1 MIKLDNK
8 DIALALVAIACGGY
22 ALLAASGVLD
32 VQTANNTP
40 VWVIGLVGV
49 MFVIAGVMIFL
60 RNYSRALDLFAAL
73 SLASFTLITGWIT
86 FHASSEGF
94 SGGIPFLPNDMNVSL
109 ARVMFGLGALLCFG
123 GFLYALKRFF
133 GSHK

>member
-8 DIALALVAIACGGY
+8 DVALALVAIACGGY
-22 ALLAASGVLD
+22 ALLAASGVLP

-40 VWVIGLVGV
+40 VWVVGLVGV

-60 RNYSRALDLFAAL
+60 RNYSRALDLFAAII
-73 SLASFTLITGWIT
+73 LASFTLIAGWIT

-94 SGGIPFLPNDMNVSL
+94 SGGIPFLPNDMNVSF
-109 ARVMFGLGALLCFG
+109 ARVMFGFGALLCFG

-133 GSHK
+133 GSLK

>member
-8 DIALALVAIACGGY
+8 DVALALVAIACGGY
-22 ALLAASGVLD
+22 ALLAASGVLP
-32 VQTANNTP
+32 VQIANNTP

-49 MFVIAGVMIFL
+49 IFVIAGVMIFL
-60 RNYSRALDLFAAL
+60 RNYSRVLDLFAAII
-73 SLASFTLITGWIT
+73 LASFTLIAAWIT

-94 SGGIPFLPNDMNVSL
+94 SGGIPFLPSDMNVSV
-109 ARVMFGLGALLCFG
+109 ARFMFGLGALLCFG

>member
-8 DIALALVAIACGGY
+8 DIGLALVAIACGGY
-22 ALLAASGVLD
+22 ALLAASGVLP
-32 VQTANNTP
+32 VQISNDTP
-40 VWVIGLVGV
+40 VWVVGLIGV

-60 RNYSRALDLFAAL
+60 RNYSRALDLFAAII
-73 SLASFTLITGWIT
+73 LASFTLITGWIA

-94 SGGIPFLPNDMNVSL
+94 SGGIPFLPYDMNVAL

>member
-22 ALLAASGVLD
+22 ALLAAAAVLP
-32 VQTANNTP
+32 VKIANDTP
-40 VWVIGLVGV
+40 VWVVGLVGV

-60 RNYSRALDLFAAL
+60 RNYSRALDLFAAII
-73 SLASFTLITGWIT
+73 LASFTLIAGWIT

-109 ARVMFGLGALLCFG
+109 ARVMFGLGALLCFS

-133 GSHK
+133 ESHK

>member
-8 DIALALVAIACGGY
+8 DIGLALVAIACGGY
-22 ALLAASGVLD
+22 ALLAASGVLP
-32 VQTANNTP
+32 VQISNDTP
-40 VWVIGLVGV
+40 VWVVGLIGMV
-49 MFVIAGVMIFL
+49 FVIAGVMIFL
-60 RNYSRALDLFAAL
+60 RNYSRALDLFAAIV
-73 SLASFTLITGWIT
+73 LASFTLITGWIA

-94 SGGIPFLPNDMNVSL
+94 SGGIPFLPNDMNVAL

-133 GSHK
+133 GSFK

>member
-8 DIALALVAIACGGY
+8 DVALALVAIACGGY
-22 ALLAASGVLD
+22 ALLAASGVLP

-40 VWVIGLVGV
+40 VWVVGLVGV

-60 RNYSRALDLFAAL
+60 RNYSRALDLFAAII
-73 SLASFTLITGWIT
+73 LASFTLIAGWIT

-94 SGGIPFLPNDMNVSL
+94 SGGIPFLPDDMNVSF

-133 GSHK
+133 GSLK

>member
-1 MIKLDNK
+1 M
-8 DIALALVAIACGGY
+8 VAIACGGC
-22 ALLAASGVLD
+22 ALLAASGVLPLK
-32 VQTANNTP
+32 TANNTP
-40 VWVIGLVGV
+40 VWVVGLVGV
-49 MFVIAGVMIFL
+49 MFVIAGAMIFL
-60 RNYSRALDLFAAL
+60 RNYSRVLDLLAAIV
-73 SLASFTLITGWIT
+73 LASFTLVTGWIS
-86 FHASSEGF
+86 FYASSEGF

>member
-8 DIALALVAIACGGY
+8 DIALALIAIACGGY
-22 ALLAASGVLD
+22 ALLAASGVLP
-32 VQTANNTP
+32 VQPANNTP
-40 VWVIGLVGV
+40 LWIIGLVGV
-49 MFVIAGVMIFL
+49 IFVIAGVMIFL
-60 RNYSRALDLFAAL
+60 RNYSRALDLFAAII
-73 SLASFTLITGWIT
+73 LASFTLVTGWIT
-86 FHASSEGF
+86 FHASPEGF
-94 SGGIPFLPNDMNVSL
+94 SGGVPFLPNKMNVSL

>member
-22 ALLAASGVLD
+22 ALLAASGVLLA
-32 VQTANNTP
+32 QTENDTP
-40 VWVIGLVGV
+40 SWVIGLVGV
-49 MFVIAGVMIFL
+49 MFVIAGIMIFL
-60 RNYSRALDLFAAL
+60 RNYSRALDLFAAII
-73 SLASFTLITGWIT
+73 LASFTLIAGWIT

-94 SGGIPFLPNDMNVSL
+94 SGGVPFLPNDMNVSL

-133 GSHK
+133 GSLK

>member
-1 MIKLDNK
+1 VIKLDNK

-22 ALLAASGVLD
+22 ALLAATSVLP
-32 VQTANNTP
+32 VQTANDTP
-40 VWVIGLVGV
+40 LWIVGLGGM

-60 RNYSRALDLFAAL
+60 RNYSRALDLFAAIT
-73 SLASFTLITGWIT
+73 LASFTVVTGWIT

-109 ARVMFGLGALLCFG
+109 ARFMFGLGALLCFG

>member
-22 ALLAASGVLD
+22 ALLAASGVLR

-40 VWVIGLVGV
+40 LWVIGLVGV
-49 MFVIAGVMIFL
+49 VFVIAGVMIFL
-60 RNYSRALDLFAAL
+60 RNYSRALDLFAAII
-73 SLASFTLITGWIT
+73 LASFTLIAGWIT

>member
-60 RNYSRALDLFAAL
+60 RNYSRALDLFAAII
-73 SLASFTLITGWIT
+73 LASFTLVTGWIT

-109 ARVMFGLGALLCFG
+109 ARVMFGLGTLLCFG

>member
-1 MIKLDNK
+1 MTKLDNK

-22 ALLAASGVLD
+22 ALLAAAGVVPGETSND
-32 VQTANNTP
+32 TP
-40 VWVIGLVGV
+40 TWVIGLVGV

-60 RNYSRALDLFAAL
+60 RNYSRALDLFAAVL
-73 SLASFTLITGWIT
+73 LGAFTLVAGWIT
-86 FHASSEGF
+86 FYSSSAGF
-94 SGGIPFLPNDMNVSL
+94 SGGIPFLSGDTNVSL
-109 ARVMFGLGALLCFG
+109 ARIMFGLGTLMCFA

>member
-1 MIKLDNK
+1 MIKLDTK

-22 ALLAASGVLD
+22 ALLAASGVFSA
-32 VQTANNTP
+32 QTANDTP
-40 VWVIGLVGV
+40 AWVLGLVGIV
-49 MFVIAGVMIFL
+49 FVIAGVMIFL
-60 RNYSRALDLFAAL
+60 RNYSRALDLFAAII
-73 SLASFTLITGWIT
+73 LASFTLIAGWIT

-94 SGGIPFLPNDMNVSL
+94 SGGIPFLPYEMNVSL
-109 ARVMFGLGALLCFG
+109 ARVMFGLGALLCFS

>member
-1 MIKLDNK
+1 
-8 DIALALVAIACGGY
+8 
-22 ALLAASGVLD
+22 
-32 VQTANNTP
+32 
-40 VWVIGLVGV
+40 
-49 MFVIAGVMIFL
+49 MFVIAGAMIFL
-60 RNYSRALDLFAAL
+60 RNYSRVLDLLAAIV
-73 SLASFTLITGWIT
+73 LASFTLVTGWIS
-86 FHASSEGF
+86 FYASSEGF

>member
-1 MIKLDNK
+1 VIKLDNK
-8 DIALALVAIACGGY
+8 DIGLALVAIACGGY
-22 ALLAASGVLD
+22 ALLAASGVLRL
-32 VQTANNTP
+32 QTANNTP
-40 VWVIGLVGV
+40 VWVIGLAGV

-60 RNYSRALDLFAAL
+60 RNYSRALDLLAAIV
-73 SLASFTLITGWIT
+73 LASFTLITGWIT

-94 SGGIPFLPNDMNVSL
+94 SGGIPFLPNDMNVSF